1 MLATKCDANLWSKQN
16 LGNFDSFTVCFA
28 FDSLPSL
35 GGCQPTPCYGI
46 YPIANVVQVVPRVF
60 GTSMLER
67 FWAEWPLS
75 EADNGELPLVSVC
88 GQWVLGSTYGRTVFL
103 PSLTSADF
111 SQRFCSKN
119 SLIVLILEISDSIPS
134 MLAVIATI
142 AITSAAAGDVKGCW
156 CIILSFM

>member
-1 MLATKCDANLWSKQN
+1 MLISGLNKTLATLIHLLSVLLLTPYLLWGDA
-16 LGNFDSFTVCFA
+16 
-28 FDSLPSL
+28 SLPL
-35 GGCQPTPCYGI
+35 AMEYIQLLTL
-46 YPIANVVQVVPRVF
+46 VQVVPGVF

-119 SLIVLILEISDSIPS
+119 SLIVLILEISDSIPR

-142 AITSAAAGDVKGCW
+142 AIKSAAVEDVKGCW

>member
-1 MLATKCDANLWSKQN
+1 MLISGLNKTLATLIHLLSVLLLTPYLLWGDA
-16 LGNFDSFTVCFA
+16 
-28 FDSLPSL
+28 SLPL
-35 GGCQPTPCYGI
+35 AMEYIQLLTL
-46 YPIANVVQVVPRVF
+46 VQVVPGVF

>member
-1 MLATKCDANLWSKQN
+1 MLISGLNKALAALIHLLSVLLLTPYLLWGDA
-16 LGNFDSFTVCFA
+16 
-28 FDSLPSL
+28 SLPL
-35 GGCQPTPCYGI
+35 AMEYIQLLTL
-46 YPIANVVQVVPRVF
+46 VQVVPRVF

-134 MLAVIATI
+134 MLAVIGTI
-142 AITSAAAGDVKGCW
+142 AITSATVGDVKGCW
-156 CIILSFM
+156 IILSFM

>member
-1 MLATKCDANLWSKQN
+1 MLISGLNKTLATLIHLLSVLLLTPYLLWGDA
-16 LGNFDSFTVCFA
+16 
-28 FDSLPSL
+28 SLPL
-35 GGCQPTPCYGI
+35 AMEYIQLLTL
-46 YPIANVVQVVPRVF
+46 VQVVPGVF

-156 CIILSFM
+156 CIILSFV

>member
-1 MLATKCDANLWSKQN
+1 MLISGLNKALAALIHLLSVLLLTPYLLWGDA
-16 LGNFDSFTVCFA
+16 
-28 FDSLPSL
+28 SLPL
-35 GGCQPTPCYGI
+35 AMEYIQLLTL
-46 YPIANVVQVVPRVF
+46 VQVVPRVF

-142 AITSAAAGDVKGCW
+142 AITSAAVGDVKGCW
-156 CIILSFM
+156 IILSFM